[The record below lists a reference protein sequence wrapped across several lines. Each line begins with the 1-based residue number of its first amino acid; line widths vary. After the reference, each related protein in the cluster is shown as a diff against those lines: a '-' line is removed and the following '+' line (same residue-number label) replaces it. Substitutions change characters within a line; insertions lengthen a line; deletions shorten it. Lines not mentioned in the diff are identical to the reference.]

1 MQPTNLP
8 ATIPVFLYGH
18 RSQLLQRLDAAVT
31 IREDGTCD
39 VDFPRVLEDGT
50 PVHGVRIGALTEP
63 LHVLVDDAHGEG
75 QEPRVEP
82 VE

>member
-1 MQPTNLP
+1 MQPTSLP

-63 LHVLVDDAHGEG
+63 LHLLGDGDG
-75 QEPRVEP
+75 QEPRVDP

>member
-1 MQPTNLP
+1 MMQPTSLP

-18 RSQLLQRLDAAVT
+18 RSQLLQRLDAKVT
-31 IREDGTCD
+31 IREDGTFD

-50 PVHGVRIGALTEP
+50 PVHGVRIGAMTEP
-63 LHVLVDDAHGEG
+63 LHVLEDRSGE
-75 QEPRVEP
+75 QARVET